1 MRFLYFILYY
11 ILNYTLRLYFKNVKV
26 INKPPKFGKTIF
38 VANHPAAF
46 MDPLVIAAFN
56 RAVVYFMTRSDVFN
70 SFTRPIFWIAHMLP
84 IYRQRDGVNT
94 KEKNLAVFKKCS
106 ETLLRNRNLLL
117 FGEGVT
123 DDIFV
128 RRLKQIKKGAIR
140 IGFTA
145 LESCDWKEDIYIAAL
160 GINYSEPSIYG
171 SDLLVINSKSIHLN
185 SYRAEYE
192 ANPSK
197 TINELTV
204 QLQAML
210 EGTMTH
216 VVDINDTEL
225 HENIMTIQRK
235 GMSHFH
241 GNDSDLAARHKYS
254 VDLAYFINNNSG
266 KLSDLKKDLN
276 SYFTKL
282 HQLSIS
288 DDLLFDYKSNS
299 FPGNKVLLQILL
311 IPIVVLG
318 IIHCGIF
325 YWPIKIFVEHKFSRP
340 AFWGSTKLIMMIFI
354 AGILNLGVF
363 FFLPNY
369 LGWLLSI
376 LYFLL
381 IPLFGH
387 IFHNSFTFWKR
398 VYLLRKLSN
407 KETLSIWNERKEL
420 NQKIATFVN

>member
-1 MRFLYFILYY
+1 MRFLYFVLYY

-26 INKPPKFGKTIF
+26 VNKPPKFGKTIF
-38 VANHPAAF
+38 VSNHPAAF

-160 GINYSEPSIYG
+160 GCNYSEPSIYR
-171 SDLLVINSKSIHLN
+171 SDLLLINSKPIHLN
-185 SYRAEYE
+185 AYRAEYQE
-192 ANPSK
+192 NPSK
-197 TINELTV
+197 TINLLTV
-204 QLQAML
+204 ELQSML
-210 EGTMTH
+210 EGTITH

-225 HENIMTIQRK
+225 HENIMRIQRK
-235 GMSHFH
+235 GMSHFYS
-241 GNDSDLAARHKYS
+241 NESDLESRHKHS
-254 VDLAYFINNNSG
+254 VELASIIQNNPQ
-266 KLSDLKKDLN
+266 KLADLKDQLS
-276 SYFTKL
+276 SYFANL
-282 HQLSIS
+282 HRLGIN
-288 DDLLFDYKSNS
+288 DDLLFDYKSKS
-299 FPGNKVLLQILL
+299 FSGINALGHVLLV
-311 IPIVVLG
+311 PIVLLG
-318 IIHCGIF
+318 LIHCGLF
-325 YWPIKIFVEHKFSRP
+325 YWPIKIFVERKFSRP

-354 AGILNLGVF
+354 AGISNLLVF
-363 FFLPNY
+363 IFLPD
-369 LGWLLSI
+369 LIGWPFSI
-376 LYFLL
+376 LYFCC
-381 IPLFGH
+381 IPFLGH
-387 IFHNSFTFWKR
+387 VFHRSFAFWKR
-398 VYLLRKLSN
+398 THQTYMLS
-407 KETLSIWNERKEL
+407 KQSTASIWNERMEL
-420 NQKIATFVN
+420 NHKITTFVK

>member
-1 MRFLYFILYY
+1 
-11 ILNYTLRLYFKNVKV
+11 VKV

-38 VANHPAAF
+38 VSNHPAAF

-145 LESCDWKEDIYIAAL
+145 LESCDWKEDVYIAAL
-160 GINYSEPSIYG
+160 GCNYSQPSIYG
-171 SDLLVINSKSIHLN
+171 SDLLIINSERIHLN
-185 SYRAEYE
+185 SYRADYE
-192 ANPSK
+192 ENPSK

-204 QLQAML
+204 KLQVML
-210 EGTMTH
+210 EGTITH
-216 VVDINDTEL
+216 VVDIEDTEF
-225 HENIMTIQRK
+225 HENIMRIQRK
-235 GMSHFH
+235 GMSHFYY
-241 GNDSDLAARHKYS
+241 NDSDLAGRHKYS
-254 VDLAYFINNNSG
+254 VDLASFINDNSG
-266 KLSDLKKDLN
+266 KLADLKEQLS
-276 SYFTKL
+276 SYFKKL
-282 HQLSIS
+282 HQQGIN
-288 DDLLFDYKSNS
+288 DDILFDFKSKS
-299 FPGNKVLLQILL
+299 FSWNKVFVFVLLT
-311 IPIVVLG
+311 PIVVLG
-318 IIHCGIF
+318 IIHCGLF
-325 YWPIKIFVEHKFSRP
+325 YWLIKVFVERKFSRP

-354 AGILNLGVF
+354 AGILNLGIL

-369 LGWLLSI
+369 VGWPLSI
-376 LYFLL
+376 LYFLF

-387 IFHNSFTFWKR
+387 VFHRSFGFWKR
-398 VYLLRKLSN
+398 IYQVYRLSKQN
-407 KETLSIWNERKEL
+407 TSSIWNDRMEL
-420 NQKIATFVN
+420 NQKIATFVK

>member
-1 MRFLYFILYY
+1 MRFLYFVLYY

-46 MDPLVIAAFN
+46 MDPLIIAAFN

-128 RRLKQIKKGAIR
+128 RRLKQIKKGAVR

-145 LESCDWKEDIYIAAL
+145 LESCDWKEDIYIACL
-160 GINYSEPSIYG
+160 GCNYTEPSIYG
-171 SDLLVINSKSIHLN
+171 SDLIMINSKPIHLN
-185 SYRAEYE
+185 AYRKQYDE
-192 ANPSK
+192 NPSK
-197 TINELTV
+197 VINEISAE
-204 QLQAML
+204 LQVML

-216 VVDINDTEL
+216 IVDLEDTEF
-225 HENIMTIQRK
+225 HENIMRIQRK
-235 GMSHFH
+235 GMSHFYS
-241 GNDSDLAARHKYS
+241 NDSDMEARHKYS
-254 VDLAYFINNNSG
+254 VDLASFINGNSG
-266 KLSDLKKDLN
+266 KSSHLKEELS

-282 HQLSIS
+282 HQLGIS
-288 DDLLFDYKSNS
+288 DDLLFDYKSYS
-299 FPGNKVLLQILL
+299 FPWNKVLLQIML
-311 IPIVVLG
+311 IPVVLLG
-318 IIHCGIF
+318 VVHCGIF
-325 YWPIKIFVEHKFSRP
+325 YWLIKVFVEHKFSRP
-340 AFWGSTKLIMMIFI
+340 AFWASTKLVMMIFI

-369 LGWLLSI
+369 LGWPLSI

-387 IFHNSFTFWKR
+387 FFHISFTFWKR
-398 VYLLRKLSN
+398 IYLLIKLS
-407 KETLSIWNERKEL
+407 KKDTSLIWNERKEL
-420 NQKIATFVN
+420 NHKIATFVK